1 MAYGRPLASDKIG
14 QMSFDGRAAGG
25 SDGLARAR
33 PERAL
38 LLAADTGTAPWSVME
53 SLDELEE
60 LTRTAGAE
68 VVGRLSQRL
77 EHPDPRTYL
86 GRGKLL
92 SARDEAI
99 QGQVDLIIVDDE
111 LAPNTQKSMEEI
123 LGIRVVDRT
132 LLILDIFAQRAR
144 THEGRVQVNLARLE
158 YLLPRLTRAWTHLE
172 RQVGGIGV
180 RGGPGETQIEID
192 RRLIRTRISALK
204 REIEGIRGHRAGQRS
219 QRERAGLPI
228 VAIIGYTNAGKSTL
242 FNRLTQA
249 GAVAENK
256 LFATLDP
263 LTRRVVLPGGQEV
276 LLSDTVGFIAKL
288 PTDLVAAFRAT
299 LEELEAADLLLHV
312 VDVSS
317 ERATERA
324 DVVQAVLTDLG
335 VGEQPMLLAMNKA
348 DLLAES
354 AEQLERT
361 LPEARAADSVV
372 ASARMGWNIDELT
385 ERIEAMLERGFLR
398 VRVRIPYD
406 QTALV
411 DLFHRRGTI
420 ATERHTETGTLI
432 TGSLPARFAGAFRR
446 YAVR

>member
-1 MAYGRPLASDKIG
+1 
-14 QMSFDGRAAGG
+14 MSVDGRAGG
-25 SDGLARAR
+25 GPDGLVTRAR
-33 PERAL
+33 PERAV
-38 LLAADTGTAPWSVME
+38 LLAVDTGTAPWSVSE
-53 SLDELEE
+53 SLDELDE
-60 LTRTAGAE
+60 LARTAGAN
-68 VVGRLSQRL
+68 VVGRVSQRL
-77 EHPDPRTYL
+77 DHADPRTYL
-86 GRGKLL
+86 GRGKLNE
-92 SARDEAI
+92 ARALAEDNEA
-99 QGQVDLIIVDDE
+99 DLVIVDDE
-111 LAPNTQKSMEEI
+111 LSPHTQRSMEEV
-123 LGIRVVDRT
+123 LGIRIVDRT

-144 THEGRVQVNLARLE
+144 THEGRVQVELARLE

-204 REIEGIRGHRAGQRS
+204 KEIEGIRVHRAGQRS
-219 QRERAGLPI
+219 ARERAGVPV
-228 VAIIGYTNAGKSTL
+228 VALIGYTNAGKSTL
-242 FNRLTQA
+242 FNQLTAA
-249 GAVAENK
+249 GALAENK

-299 LEELEAADLLLHV
+299 LEELESADLLLHV

-324 DVVQAVLTDLG
+324 AVVQGVLDDLH
-335 VGEQPMLLAMNKA
+335 VSDRPMLMVLNKA
-348 DLLAES
+348 DLLADS
-354 AEQLERT
+354 AEELERT
-361 LPEARAADSVV
+361 LPDARASDSVV
-372 ASARMGWNIDELT
+372 VSAQFGWNVAELL

-411 DLFHRRGTI
+411 DLFHRRGTV
-420 ATERHTETGTLI
+420 ATERHTDKGTVI
-432 TGSLPARFAGAFRR
+432 TGSLPARFAEPFLRF
-446 YAVR
+446 AVR

>member
-1 MAYGRPLASDKIG
+1 MSAGRIASDP
-14 QMSFDGRAAGG
+14 DGF
-25 SDGLARAR
+25 AR
-33 PERAL
+33 PRHERAL
-38 LLAADTGTAPWSVME
+38 LLAADTGDAPWSVAE
-53 SLDELEE
+53 SLDELDE
-60 LTRTAGAE
+60 LARTAGAE

-86 GRGKLL
+86 GRGKLQ
-92 SARDEAI
+92 EAHDRA
-99 QGQVDLIIVDDE
+99 VETHADLIIVDDE
-111 LAPNTQKSMEEI
+111 LAPNAQRSMEEI
-123 LGIRVVDRT
+123 LGRRVVDRT

-144 THEGRVQVNLARLE
+144 THEGRVQVELARLE

-192 RRLIRTRISALK
+192 RRLIRTRIGALK
-204 REIEGIRGHRAGQRS
+204 REIEGIRVHRAGQRS
-219 QRERAGLPI
+219 ARERAGVPV
-228 VAIIGYTNAGKSTL
+228 VALIGYTNAGKSTL
-242 FNRLTQA
+242 FNRVTQA
-249 GAVAENK
+249 GALAEDK

-263 LTRRVVLPGGQEV
+263 LTRRVMLPGGQEV

-288 PTDLVAAFRAT
+288 PTNLVAAFRAT

-317 ERATERA
+317 ERASERA
-324 DVVQAVLTDLG
+324 EIVQSVLDDLG
-335 VGEQPMLLAMNKA
+335 VGDRPMLMVMNKA

-354 AEQLERT
+354 TTQLEQT
-361 LPEARAADSVV
+361 LPQARIADCVV
-372 ASARMGWNIDELT
+372 VSAQLGWNIDELL
-385 ERIEAMLERGFLR
+385 ERIETMLERGFLR

-411 DLFHRRGTI
+411 DLFHRKGTI
-420 ATERHTETGTLI
+420 ATERHTEKGTLI
-432 TGSLPARFAGAFRR
+432 TGSLPARFAGPFRQ

>member
-1 MAYGRPLASDKIG
+1 MTL
-14 QMSFDGRAAGG
+14 DGRSPNGQ
-25 SDGLARAR
+25 DGLTRAR

-38 LLAADTGTAPWSVME
+38 LLAADTGDAPWTVAE

-60 LTRTAGAE
+60 LARTAGAE

-77 EHPDPRTYL
+77 DHADPRTYL
-86 GRGKLL
+86 GRGKLT
-92 SARDEAI
+92 EAH
-99 QGQVDLIIVDDE
+99 DLAVEHDADLVIVDDE
-111 LAPNTQKSMEEI
+111 LPPNTQKSMEEI
-123 LGIRVVDRT
+123 LGRRVVDRT

-192 RRLIRTRISALK
+192 RRLIRTRIAALK
-204 REIEGIRGHRAGQRS
+204 REIGTIRGHRAGQRS
-219 QRERAGLPI
+219 QRERAGLPV

-249 GAVAENK
+249 GALAEDK

-317 ERATERA
+317 PRATERA
-324 DVVQAVLTDLG
+324 DVVQGVLADLG
-335 VGEQPMLLAMNKA
+335 VGDRPALMILNKA
-348 DLLAES
+348 DLLADS
-354 AEQLERT
+354 AEELERT
-361 LPEARAADSVV
+361 LPDARAANSVV
-372 ASARMGWNIDELT
+372 VSAQRGWNTDELL
-385 ERIEAMLERGFLR
+385 ERIEATLERGFLR
-398 VRVRIPYD
+398 VRVRIPFD
-406 QTALV
+406 QAALV
-411 DLFHRRGTI
+411 DLFHRKGSI
-420 ATERHTETGTLI
+420 ATERHTDKGTLI
-432 TGSLPARFAGAFRR
+432 TGSLPARFAAPFER

>member
-1 MAYGRPLASDKIG
+1 
-14 QMSFDGRAAGG
+14 
-25 SDGLARAR
+25 
-33 PERAL
+33 
-38 LLAADTGTAPWSVME
+38 V
-53 SLDELEE
+53 
-60 LTRTAGAE
+60 
-68 VVGRLSQRL
+68 SQRL
-77 EHPDPRTYL
+77 EHADPRTYL
-86 GRGKLL
+86 GRGKLNE
-92 SARDEAI
+92 ARDLAAEAEA
-99 QGQVDLIIVDDE
+99 DLVIVDDE
-111 LAPNTQKSMEEI
+111 LAPHTQRSMEEV
-123 LGIRVVDRT
+123 LGVRIVDRT

-144 THEGRVQVNLARLE
+144 THEGRVQVELARLE

-204 REIEGIRGHRAGQRS
+204 KEIEGIRVHRASQRS
-219 QRERAGLPI
+219 ARERAGVPV
-228 VAIIGYTNAGKSTL
+228 VALIGYTNAGKSTL
-242 FNRLTQA
+242 FNQLTAA
-249 GAVAENK
+249 GALAENK

-324 DVVQAVLTDLG
+324 EVVQGVLDDLH
-335 VGEQPMLLAMNKA
+335 VSDRAMLMVLNKA
-348 DLLAES
+348 DLLADS
-354 AEQLERT
+354 AEELERT
-361 LPEARAADSVV
+361 LPDARASDSVV
-372 ASARMGWNIDELT
+372 VSARLGWNVAELL

-406 QTALV
+406 QTSLV
-411 DLFHRRGTI
+411 DLFHRRGTV
-420 ATERHTETGTLI
+420 ASERHTENGTVI
-432 TGSLPARFAGAFRR
+432 TGSLPARFAEPFRR
-446 YAVR
+446 FAVR

>member
-1 MAYGRPLASDKIG
+1 
-14 QMSFDGRAAGG
+14 MSVDGRARAAQNGPT
-25 SDGLARAR
+25 RAR

-38 LLAADTGTAPWSVME
+38 LLAVDTATAPWSVTE

-60 LTRTAGAE
+60 LARTAGAH
-68 VVGRLSQRL
+68 VVGRLAQRL
-77 EHPDPRTYL
+77 DHPDPRTYL
-86 GRGKLL
+86 GRGKLNE
-92 SARDEAI
+92 ARDLAAEHA
-99 QGQVDLIIVDDE
+99 VDLIIVDDE
-111 LAPNTQKSMEEI
+111 LPPSTQKAMEQI
-123 LGIRVVDRT
+123 LGLRIVDRT

-144 THEGRVQVNLARLE
+144 THEGRVQVHLARLE

-192 RRLIRTRISALK
+192 RRLIRTRIAALK

-219 QRERAGLPI
+219 ARERAGLPV

-249 GAVAENK
+249 GALAEDK

-263 LTRRVVLPGGQEV
+263 LTRRIALPGGQEV

-324 DVVQAVLTDLG
+324 EVVQGVLGDLG
-335 VGEQPMLLAMNKA
+335 VGDRPALMILNKA
-348 DLLAES
+348 DLLAGS
-354 AEQLERT
+354 AEELERT
-361 LPEARAADSVV
+361 LPEARASGRVV
-372 ASARMGWNIDELT
+372 VSAQLGWNTDELL
-385 ERIEAMLERGFLR
+385 ERIEATLERTYER

-406 QTALV
+406 QAALV
-411 DLFHRRGTI
+411 DLFHRKGSI
-420 ATERHTETGTLI
+420 ATERHTEQGTLI
-432 TGSLPARFAGAFRR
+432 TGSLPARFAAPFRR
-446 YAVR
+446 FAVR